1 VALKHTGETLS
12 ALVVAKPAGLRF
24 GPPKKVGARERHS
37 VQGVFMSNSHAPA
50 EPMVESFSTSPQG
63 ARTTRPVRD
72 SVYYQRQCE
81 RATQGMGFVN
91 IDNVLVIKNDG
102 LGR

>member
-1 VALKHTGETLS
+1 
-12 ALVVAKPAGLRF
+12 
-24 GPPKKVGARERHS
+24 
-37 VQGVFMSNSHAPA
+37 
-50 EPMVESFSTSPQG
+50 MVESFSTSPQG